1 MSQKFAILEPGKA
14 GSALHAL
21 SRAGYE
27 VRSAKR
33 GQIVPTAGQPI
44 AH

>member
-1 MSQKFAILEPGKA
+1 MCQKFAILGPGKA
-14 GSALHAL
+14 GSALQAAL

-33 GQIVPTAGQPI
+33 GQSSQPPPGPM
-44 AH
+44 